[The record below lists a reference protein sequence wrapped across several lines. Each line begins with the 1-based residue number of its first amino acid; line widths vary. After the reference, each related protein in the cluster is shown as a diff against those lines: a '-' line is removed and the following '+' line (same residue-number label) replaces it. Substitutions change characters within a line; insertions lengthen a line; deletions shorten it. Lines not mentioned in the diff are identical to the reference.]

1 MAIEVN
7 VPGIPGPIVVE
18 GVASEATMQEILK
31 SIDRGNRE
39 ESKARKDE
47 KASGGEGSGGEGSES
62 ANDAAFNLGRG
73 LGLLSAHVGYAVGAF
88 GKLGEV
94 STQVIDHFANVGD
107 SVESAAS
114 TFNGIPVVGTAFAAV
129 ASATTRAADSFNQV
143 TASGASFG
151 GSVNNMARSASQAGM
166 TLDNFAGLIAENGEG
181 MLAFGTTTGEGAARF
196 ARLSK
201 EVRDTGS
208 DLYSLGFSTKDINEG
223 LGTFGKQIR
232 MQGLQRG
239 MTDRELIEGSQQY
252 LKEMDKLAKIT
263 GETRKEKEAER
274 EQLLADAQFQ
284 ASMAGLQKDVRD
296 SFLDTVQVMPKGMQ
310 DFTKD
315 ILATGTATQEA
326 NQAILAQMPQT
337 GELLTQFH
345 AKMQRGEKL
354 TAQEQ
359 ERLRNLMMK
368 EGPAALE
375 RLKFAGAAS
384 EELAPLVNALAST
397 LGMNADAI
405 AGATEA
411 QENAASGTDGV
422 NEELNKSREQ
432 LAAITNQ
439 FTMTLVNSGILDEML
454 GTFKALADFVGNNVV
469 PIFNTFTDL
478 IQNYAYP
485 VFMGAMDILN
495 AFVMPS
501 LLQLGDFI
509 IGTVVPALGELFS
522 IASAVLVPVL
532 GLLGGIIADYLL
544 PVFITVG
551 SFIAD
556 NIVPLF
562 VGLAAAGTY
571 YIATLA
577 AQRVATML
585 QVAATYGGVLPA
597 LGAMAAAAI
606 AAASPIIAVAAPF
619 IAVALAVAAVVKV
632 MKNIYDAG
640 WTLGGFFEML
650 GDKFRGLMVKLQE
663 FVLALQTSSLASM
676 LGFGLDS
683 EEEAKKRAEIEKAK
697 TELEKRALDR
707 AAKRDAKS
715 KERTGEGEEAVASN
729 STTTRTYE
737 VNGKP
742 ATKEEYDAAMAAG
755 GNMMAQRP
763 TLGSPDIPAAQAQAQ
778 APATPSTPD
787 IANVSMPETPA
798 RQEYARVEPPETD
811 TAALEQQLA
820 DAQEK
825 AGETP
830 AGQEGMTTPGS
841 GVNNTSTLIALMQQT
856 NKLLNRQISATQA
869 LSGDLYKAIG

>member
-1 MAIEVN
+1 VAIEVN

-31 SIDRGNRE
+31 SIDKNGRE
-39 ESKARKDE
+39 EAKARKDAE
-47 KASGGEGSGGEGSES
+47 AGSGSGADTGGVEEVNETAGK
-62 ANDAAFNLGRG
+62 AGRA
-73 LGLLSAHVGYAVGAF
+73 LGLLTAHVGYASGAF
-88 GKLGEV
+88 VKLGEV

-107 SVESAAS
+107 SVESAAA

-166 TLDNFAGLIAENGEG
+166 TLDNFAGLIAKNGEG

-196 ARLSK
+196 ARLSR
-201 EVRDTGS
+201 EVRATGS
-208 DLYSLGFSTKDINEG
+208 DLFALGFSTKDINEG

-284 ASMAGLQKDVRD
+284 ASMAGMQKDVRD
-296 SFLDTVQVMPKGMQ
+296 SFLNTVQALPKGMQ

-315 ILATGTATQEA
+315 ILATGTATQEE
-326 NQAILAQMPQT
+326 NQKLLAQMPQT
-337 GELLTQFH
+337 GALITQFH
-345 AKMQRGEKL
+345 AKMQRGEKI

-359 ERLRNLMMK
+359 ERLRNLMMQ

-397 LGMNADAI
+397 LGMNADAV
-405 AGATEA
+405 AGATKA
-411 QENAASGTDGV
+411 QEEAAAGSDGV

-432 LAAITNQ
+432 LAKITNQ
-439 FTMTLVNSGILDEML
+439 FTMTLVESGILDEML
-454 GTFKALADFVGNNVV
+454 GTFTALADFVGNNVV
-469 PIFNTFTDL
+469 PIFNVFTDL

-501 LLQLGDFI
+501 LMKLGDFV

-532 GLLGGIIADYLL
+532 GFLGGIIADYVL
-544 PVFITVG
+544 PAFITIA

-562 VGLAAAGTY
+562 AGLAAAGISY
-571 YIATLA
+571 LGVLA
-577 AQRVATML
+577 AQRVATLL
-585 QVAATYGGVLPA
+585 QIAATYGGILPA
-597 LGAMAAAAI
+597 LGAMAMAAFAAA
-606 AAASPIIAVAAPF
+606 APILAVAAPF
-619 IAVALAVAAVVKV
+619 IAVGVAVAAVAAV
-632 MKNIYDAG
+632 MKSMYDAG
-640 WTLGGFFEML
+640 WTLGGFFDML
-650 GDKFRGLMVKLQE
+650 GGKLSQVGIFFEDLFIKILKALPE
-663 FVLALQTSSLASM
+663 FMGGIS
-676 LGFGLDS
+676 DS
-683 EEEAKKRAEIEKAK
+683 EAEERFK
-697 TELEKRALDR
+697 TLDEKRAKLADDALAREQAR
-707 AAKRDAKS
+707 AIKA
-715 KERTGEGEEAVASN
+715 KERTGEVEVAATDSK
-729 STTTRTYE
+729 TTRTYR
-737 VNGKP
+737 VNGKEVSE
-742 ATKEEYDAAMAAG
+742 EEYKASQAQIAQTKSGMDAAMDQGIARNA
-755 GNMMAQRP
+755 NLP
-763 TLGSPDIPAAQAQAQ
+763 ST
-778 APATPSTPD
+778 PATPNRPTIPD
-787 IANVSMPETPA
+787 FEMPEIATPEVA
-798 RQEYARVEPPETD
+798 DVYQQTPS
-811 TAALEQQLA
+811 TAP
-820 DAQEK
+820 AQE
-825 AGETP
+825 ATETG
-830 AGQEGMTTPGS
+830 AS
-841 GVNNTSTLIALMQQT
+841 SVNNISSLIALMQQN
-856 NKLLNRQISATQA
+856 NKLLSRQISATQG

>member
-31 SIDRGNRE
+31 SIDKNGRE
-39 ESKARKDE
+39 EAKARKDAE
-47 KASGGEGSGGEGSES
+47 AGSGSGADTGGVEEVNETAGK
-62 ANDAAFNLGRG
+62 AGRA
-73 LGLLSAHVGYAVGAF
+73 LGLLTAHVGYASGAF
-88 GKLGEV
+88 VKLGEV

-107 SVESAAS
+107 SVESAAA

-201 EVRDTGS
+201 EVRSTGS
-208 DLYSLGFSTKDINEG
+208 DLFALGFSTKDINEG

-284 ASMAGLQKDVRD
+284 ASMAGMQKDVRD
-296 SFLDTVQVMPKGMQ
+296 SFLNTVQALPKGMQ

-315 ILATGTATQEA
+315 ILATGTATQEE
-326 NQAILAQMPQT
+326 NQKLLAQMPQT
-337 GELLTQFH
+337 GALITQFH
-345 AKMQRGEKL
+345 AKMQRGEKI

-359 ERLRNLMMK
+359 ERLRNLMMQ

-397 LGMNADAI
+397 LGMNADAV
-405 AGATEA
+405 AGATKA
-411 QENAASGTDGV
+411 QEEAAGGTDGV

-432 LAAITNQ
+432 LAKITNQ
-439 FTMTLVNSGILDEML
+439 FTMTLVESGILDEML
-454 GTFKALADFVGNNVV
+454 GTFTALADFVGNNVV
-469 PIFNTFTDL
+469 PIFNVFTDL

-485 VFMGAMDILN
+485 VFKGAMDILN

-501 LLQLGDFI
+501 LMKLGDFV

-532 GLLGGIIADYLL
+532 GFLGGIIADYVL
-544 PVFITVG
+544 PAFMTIG
-551 SFIAD
+551 GIIAD
-556 NIVPLF
+556 HIAPIF
-562 VGLAAAGTY
+562 AGLAAAG
-571 YIATLA
+571 IAYAGILA
-577 AQRVATML
+577 KQQLATAM
-585 QVAATYGGVLPA
+585 QTAATYGGVIPA
-597 LGAMAAAAI
+597 LKAFAMSAFKSGKAALLSAG
-606 AAASPIIAVAAPF
+606 PFLAVG
-619 IAVALAVAAVVKV
+619 LAVAALTKILY
-632 MKNIYDAG
+632 KNGFSI
-640 WTLGGFFEML
+640 GGIFEML
-650 GDKFRGLMVKLQE
+650 GDMFKRLVLNIENIAFRIQNSGFAK
-663 FVLALQTSSLASM
+663 M
-676 LGFGLDS
+676 LGLGMSDD
-683 EEEAKKRAEIEKAK
+683 EAKKRREDLHNRGKELDQRAE
-697 TELEKRALDR
+697 DR
-707 AAKRDAKS
+707 AAAR
-715 KERTGEGEEAVASN
+715 KERAAQRTGEGEEVAATDSN
-729 STTTRTYE
+729 TTRTYR
-737 VNGKP
+737 VNGKEVSE
-742 ATKEEYDAAMAAG
+742 EEYKASQAQMAQTKSGMDAAMDQGIAG
-755 GNMMAQRP
+755 NANLPSTPAGP
-763 TLGSPDIPAAQAQAQ
+763 TIPDLEMPETATPEVADVDQQ
-778 APATPSTPD
+778 TPST
-787 IANVSMPETPA
+787 TPA
-798 RQEYARVEPPETD
+798 QEATETG
-811 TAALEQQLA
+811 A
-820 DAQEK
+820 
-825 AGETP
+825 
-830 AGQEGMTTPGS
+830 S
-841 GVNNTSTLIALMQQT
+841 GVNNISSLIALMQQN
-856 NKLLNRQISATQA
+856 NKLLSRQISATEA

>member
-31 SIDRGNRE
+31 SLDKGNRE

-47 KASGGEGSGGEGSES
+47 KARGGEGSGGEGSES
-62 ANDAAFNLGRG
+62 ANEAAYNLGRG

-107 SVESAAS
+107 SVESAAN
-114 TFNGIPVVGTAFAAV
+114 TFSGIPVVGTAFAAV

-208 DLYSLGFSTKDINEG
+208 DLFALGFSTKDINEG

-239 MTDRELIEGSQQY
+239 MTDRELIEGSQSY

-296 SFLDTVQVMPKGMQ
+296 SFLGTVQAMPKGMQ

-315 ILATGTATQEA
+315 ILATGTATQEE
-326 NQAILAQMPQT
+326 NQKILAQMPQT
-337 GELLTQFH
+337 ASLLTDFH
-345 AKMQRGEKL
+345 SKMQRGEKI
-354 TAQEQ
+354 TAEEQ
-359 ERLRNLMMK
+359 DRLRNLMMK

-397 LGMNADAI
+397 LGMNADAV
-405 AGATEA
+405 AGATKA
-411 QENAASGTDGV
+411 QEEAAGGTDGV
-422 NEELNKSREQ
+422 NEELNKSREK
-432 LAAITNQ
+432 LAAISNQ
-439 FTMTLVNSGILDEML
+439 FTMTLVNSGILDELL
-454 GTFKALADFVGNNVV
+454 GTFSALADFVGNNVV
-469 PIFNTFTDL
+469 PIFNVFTDL

-485 VFMGAMDILN
+485 VFLGAMDILN
-495 AFVMPS
+495 AFVVPS
-501 LLQLGDFI
+501 LIKLGGFVIDH
-509 IGTVVPALGELFS
+509 VVPALQDLWSVFS
-522 IASAVLVPVL
+522 ATVIPVL
-532 GLLGGIIADYLL
+532 GVLGGILADFVL
-544 PVFITVG
+544 PAFMTVG
-551 SFIAD
+551 GFILD
-556 NIVPLF
+556 NIVPIF
-562 VGLAAAGTY
+562 AGLAAAGLTY
-571 YIATLA
+571 LGVLA

-585 QVAATYGGVLPA
+585 QVAATYGGILPA
-597 LGAMAAAAI
+597 LGAMALAAI
-606 AAASPIIAVAAPF
+606 AAAAPILAVAAPF
-619 IAVALAVAAVVKV
+619 IAVGAAVAAVVAI
-632 MKNIYDAG
+632 MKSIYDAG
-640 WTLGGFFEML
+640 WTLGGFFDML
-650 GDKFRGLMVKLQE
+650 GGKLAQVGIFFEDLFIKILKALPE
-663 FVLALQTSSLASM
+663 FMGGIS
-676 LGFGLDS
+676 DS
-683 EEEAKKRAEIEKAK
+683 EAEERFK
-697 TELEKRALDR
+697 TLEEKRDKLANDAL
-707 AAKRDAKS
+707 KREQERQNKS
-715 KERTGEGEEAVASN
+715 RERTGDGEEAVASN
-729 STTTRTYE
+729 TTTTRTYE

-742 ATKEEYDAAMAAG
+742 ATKEEYDAARSAA

-763 TLGSPDIPAAQAQAQ
+763 TLGSPDIPAAQAQA
-778 APATPSTPD
+778 PATPARPD
-787 IANVSMPETPA
+787 
-798 RQEYARVEPPETD
+798 YARVEAPEAGAD
-811 TAALEQQLA
+811 SASLERQIA
-820 DAQEK
+820 EMQEK

-830 AGQEGMTTPGS
+830 AGQESMTTPGS

-856 NKLLNRQISATQA
+856 NKLLGKQLSATQA